1 MVGVFLR
8 LIGRELTLA
17 VRGGIGTLMAVVFF
31 VITVTLFPLAVGP
44 ELGLLSR
51 IAPGAVWVAA
61 LLAALLSLDRL
72 FVADHDDG
80 SLEQLMLGTLPL
92 EFVVLAKTAAH
103 WLTTGLPLAAA
114 APILALLL
122 NMSTDGLVILIV
134 SLLLGTPILSLIGA
148 VGAALTVGLRRGGAL
163 IALLVLPLY
172 VPVLIFGV
180 GAVEGAVLDV
190 GVRANLGDFGGRA
203 GGRACARS
211 AGGSGGAPHD
221 GGIGRGRSGP
231 EMATRATGATR
242 RARAGWAS
250 IHFFAN
256 PARFLR
262 VARAVYPWAAGAA
275 AALIAAALV
284 LGLYVA
290 PPDYQQGDA
299 YRIIFVHV
307 PAAWMSLFVYVVI
320 ALCSAASLVW
330 RHPLADLVA
339 KSSAPVGAAFTFIT
353 LLSGSLWGQPMWGT
367 WWVWDAR
374 LTSMLVLFFLYLGY
388 IALHAAFDDPAK
400 GARAAAILALVGV
413 VNVPIVKFSVDWWNT
428 LHQPATISKIDAPSI
443 DSSMVA
449 PLLLMAAGFMA
460 YYLTVLIPRVRAE
473 IANRRI
479 RNLRLA
485 QVSR

>member
-31 VITVTLFPLAVGP
+31 VIAVTLFPLAVGP

-122 NMSTDGLVILIV
+122 NMNTDGLVILIV

-190 GVRANLGDFGGRA
+190 GVRANLAILA
-203 GGRACARS
+203 GGLV
-211 AGGSGGAPHD
+211 GALAL
-221 GGIGRGRSGP
+221 GP
-231 EMATRATGATR
+231 LA
-242 RARAGWAS
+242 
-250 IHFFAN
+250 
-256 PARFLR
+256 
-262 VARAVYPWAAGAA
+262 AA
-275 AALIAAALV
+275 AAL
-284 LGLYVA
+284 
-290 PPDYQQGDA
+290 
-299 YRIIFVHV
+299 R
-307 PAAWMSLFVYVVI
+307 M
-320 ALCSAASLVW
+320 
-330 RHPLADLVA
+330 
-339 KSSAPVGAAFTFIT
+339 
-353 LLSGSLWGQPMWGT
+353 
-367 WWVWDAR
+367 
-374 LTSMLVLFFLYLGY
+374 
-388 IALHAAFDDPAK
+388 
-400 GARAAAILALVGV
+400 
-413 VNVPIVKFSVDWWNT
+413 
-428 LHQPATISKIDAPSI
+428 
-443 DSSMVA
+443 
-449 PLLLMAAGFMA
+449 
-460 YYLTVLIPRVRAE
+460 TVE
-473 IANRRI
+473 
-479 RNLRLA
+479 
-485 QVSR
+485 

>member
-8 LIGRELTLA
+8 LIGHELTLA

-31 VITVTLFPLAVGP
+31 VIAVTLFPLGVGP

-122 NMSTDGLVILIV
+122 NMNTDGLVILIV

-190 GVRANLGDFGGRA
+190 GVRANLAILA
-203 GGRACARS
+203 GGLV
-211 AGGSGGAPHD
+211 GALAL
-221 GGIGRGRSGP
+221 GP
-231 EMATRATGATR
+231 LA
-242 RARAGWAS
+242 
-250 IHFFAN
+250 
-256 PARFLR
+256 
-262 VARAVYPWAAGAA
+262 AA
-275 AALIAAALV
+275 AAL
-284 LGLYVA
+284 
-290 PPDYQQGDA
+290 
-299 YRIIFVHV
+299 R
-307 PAAWMSLFVYVVI
+307 M
-320 ALCSAASLVW
+320 
-330 RHPLADLVA
+330 
-339 KSSAPVGAAFTFIT
+339 
-353 LLSGSLWGQPMWGT
+353 
-367 WWVWDAR
+367 
-374 LTSMLVLFFLYLGY
+374 
-388 IALHAAFDDPAK
+388 
-400 GARAAAILALVGV
+400 
-413 VNVPIVKFSVDWWNT
+413 
-428 LHQPATISKIDAPSI
+428 
-443 DSSMVA
+443 
-449 PLLLMAAGFMA
+449 
-460 YYLTVLIPRVRAE
+460 TVE
-473 IANRRI
+473 
-479 RNLRLA
+479 
-485 QVSR
+485 

>member
-31 VITVTLFPLAVGP
+31 VIAVTLFPLAVGP

-122 NMSTDGLVILIV
+122 NMNTDGLVILIV

-190 GVRANLGDFGGRA
+190 GVRANLAILA
-203 GGRACARS
+203 GGMV
-211 AGGSGGAPHD
+211 GALAL
-221 GGIGRGRSGP
+221 GP
-231 EMATRATGATR
+231 LA
-242 RARAGWAS
+242 
-250 IHFFAN
+250 
-256 PARFLR
+256 
-262 VARAVYPWAAGAA
+262 AA
-275 AALIAAALV
+275 AAL
-284 LGLYVA
+284 
-290 PPDYQQGDA
+290 
-299 YRIIFVHV
+299 R
-307 PAAWMSLFVYVVI
+307 M
-320 ALCSAASLVW
+320 
-330 RHPLADLVA
+330 
-339 KSSAPVGAAFTFIT
+339 
-353 LLSGSLWGQPMWGT
+353 
-367 WWVWDAR
+367 
-374 LTSMLVLFFLYLGY
+374 
-388 IALHAAFDDPAK
+388 
-400 GARAAAILALVGV
+400 
-413 VNVPIVKFSVDWWNT
+413 
-428 LHQPATISKIDAPSI
+428 
-443 DSSMVA
+443 
-449 PLLLMAAGFMA
+449 
-460 YYLTVLIPRVRAE
+460 TVE
-473 IANRRI
+473 
-479 RNLRLA
+479 
-485 QVSR
+485 

>member
-31 VITVTLFPLAVGP
+31 VIAVTLFPLAVGP

-72 FVADHDDG
+72 FVADHEDG

-190 GVRANLGDFGGRA
+190 GVRANLAILA
-203 GGRACARS
+203 GGLV
-211 AGGSGGAPHD
+211 GALAL
-221 GGIGRGRSGP
+221 GP
-231 EMATRATGATR
+231 LA
-242 RARAGWAS
+242 
-250 IHFFAN
+250 
-256 PARFLR
+256 
-262 VARAVYPWAAGAA
+262 AA
-275 AALIAAALV
+275 AAL
-284 LGLYVA
+284 
-290 PPDYQQGDA
+290 
-299 YRIIFVHV
+299 R
-307 PAAWMSLFVYVVI
+307 M
-320 ALCSAASLVW
+320 
-330 RHPLADLVA
+330 
-339 KSSAPVGAAFTFIT
+339 
-353 LLSGSLWGQPMWGT
+353 
-367 WWVWDAR
+367 
-374 LTSMLVLFFLYLGY
+374 
-388 IALHAAFDDPAK
+388 
-400 GARAAAILALVGV
+400 
-413 VNVPIVKFSVDWWNT
+413 
-428 LHQPATISKIDAPSI
+428 
-443 DSSMVA
+443 
-449 PLLLMAAGFMA
+449 
-460 YYLTVLIPRVRAE
+460 TVE
-473 IANRRI
+473 
-479 RNLRLA
+479 
-485 QVSR
+485 